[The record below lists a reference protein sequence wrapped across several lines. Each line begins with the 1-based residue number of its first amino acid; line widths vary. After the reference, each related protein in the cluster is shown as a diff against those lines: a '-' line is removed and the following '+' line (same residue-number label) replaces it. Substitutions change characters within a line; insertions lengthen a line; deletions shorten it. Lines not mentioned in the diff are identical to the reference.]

1 MVQKFKAIAL
11 FVMLFIC
18 RLFKTLN
25 FNVFA
30 CIILFSNSI
39 NSTQSITHN
48 PFVCTTTYDVTNPT
62 QAATLSENPYTHK
75 PNPKHTCECVRTPRA
90 YAHDIHQKKNT
101 HTHKFS
107 KFNEWRSWLGFVL
120 GKPHPAATGNDKSIH
135 HPAGQPECNLGA
147 KDIGKRW
154 QLTE

>member
-62 QAATLSENPYTHK
+62 QASTLSENPYTHK
-75 PNPKHTCECVRTPRA
+75 PNPEHTCECVRTPRA
-90 YAHDIHQKKNT
+90 YAHDIHQKKT
-101 HTHKFS
+101 HTHTSSPSSMNGEAGWDLFWV
-107 KFNEWRSWLGFVL
+107 NHIQQPL
-120 GKPHPAATGNDKSIH
+120 ATTNQYTTQQGN
-135 HPAGQPECNLGA
+135 PNA
-147 KDIGKRW
+147 
-154 QLTE
+154 T